1 MPEAP
6 TVPNMVA
13 QSMGRILRD
22 STHTKYTVQD
32 KIQQKQSHAHSN
44 TTITW
49 LSKMLLHSKMK
60 GKVTYRT
67 SSKF

>member
-22 STHTKYTVQD
+22 STHTKYTVKNTEKHRQ
-32 KIQQKQSHAHSN
+32 SN

-49 LSKMLLHSKMK
+49 QFVRQPQK
-60 GKVTYRT
+60 
-67 SSKF
+67 KFFKTAK

>member
-32 KIQQKQSHAHSN
+32 KIQKTQTEQCNHHMA
-44 TTITW
+44 
-49 LSKMLLHSKMK
+49 LCQPAPDE
-60 GKVTYRT
+60 V
-67 SSKF
+67 F

>member
-22 STHTKYTVQD
+22 STHTKYTVKNTEKHRQ
-32 KIQQKQSHAHSN
+32 SN
-44 TTITW
+44 TIITW
-49 LSKMLLHSKMK
+49 HSVSRPEKK
-60 GKVTYRT
+60 LFYAAK
-67 SSKF
+67 